1 MIMHAL
7 SAVLGATFGYSIALW
22 VVRPDLQSHCE
33 SCSCDYDYDQYE
45 YAQQN

>member
-45 YAQQN
+45 HAQQN

>member
-1 MIMHAL
+1 MLMHAL